1 MTKDDIKAI
10 VTNSYAKAVAAKKRA
25 NNKLTDAESDIRRA
39 KRAMIKLS
47 MEVPDLED
55 SEVTS

>member
-10 VTNSYAKAVAAKKRA
+10 LTESYAKAVAAKKLTSR
-25 NNKLTDAESDIRRA
+25 KLAEAETDIRRA

-47 MEVPDLED
+47 MDIPDLED
-55 SEVTS
+55 SELIE